1 MPNSMG
7 PALVCCTHRLTG
19 VSAERRVLPCGIAC
33 DPKTKRHT
41 YAIERA
47 SLC

>member
-19 VSAERRVLPCGIAC
+19 ASAEHRTILCGIAY

-41 YAIERA
+41 
-47 SLC
+47 